1 MSRFIQYKFQT
12 ATCYFSVDLGE
23 TLFAG
28 YFNPLLNTTLP
39 RRYESCTCGGVRR
52 AGNNGLSSCRPKI
65 GCFEASNAKRHLMT
79 TLRLGKSRDFKPF
92 TNLVLET
99 AAVELGDDGAIKAR
113 ARRSSLSLLHSD
125 LTW

>member
-1 MSRFIQYKFQT
+1 M

-52 AGNNGLSSCRPKI
+52 GGNNGLSSCRPKI

-113 ARRSSLSLLHSD
+113 ARRSSLSFLHSD
-125 LTW
+125 LT